1 MMKWVTYKMNG
12 EKQRCG
18 LQAAFDAN
26 PTCAVRQFCVAITV
40 MEGEGVVTGKACL
53 GSNVESFGMF

>member
-1 MMKWVTYKMNG
+1 MMKWVTYKMNE

-40 MEGEGVVTGKACL
+40 M
-53 GSNVESFGMF
+53 

>member
-1 MMKWVTYKMNG
+1 MSGSAAHAVT
-12 EKQRCG
+12 G

-40 MEGEGVVTGKACL
+40 MAGEGVVTGKACL